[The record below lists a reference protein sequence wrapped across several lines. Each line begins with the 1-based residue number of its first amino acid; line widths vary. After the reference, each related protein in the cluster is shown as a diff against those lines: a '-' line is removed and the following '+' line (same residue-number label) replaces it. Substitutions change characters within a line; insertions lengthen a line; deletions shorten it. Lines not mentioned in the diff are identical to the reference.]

1 MSDFLASGCL
11 IDEMQEMSDAQLLRD
26 YAEHGTET
34 AFSEIVA
41 RHADLVYSAALRQVS
56 APDFAGDVAQD
67 VFSALASKA
76 APLANQLAGGGSLV
90 GWLYRSTRFAALN
103 HLRDDRRR
111 LAHEKQ
117 AMEQFAT
124 NAETAPDWDRLRPV
138 LDEAMAGLND
148 EDREALLLRFFKR
161 HDFHAVGLVL
171 GVSDDTAQKRV
182 SRALEKLRQQLAR
195 RGITSPATALSAV
208 IMANA
213 VQTAP
218 AGLAASISSTA
229 VLTGTAFTNTITAAK
244 AIAMTTLQKATI
256 AATLTIVAGAGIHQ
270 AYKASQLRHQVQM
283 LQQQQTP
290 LAEQIQKLQHER
302 DDATHRLASLTDEK
316 SRDTELLKL
325 RAEVTALRQTARERA
340 ATESTTGVWATR
352 IAFLKQR
359 LDQMP
364 DKRIPEMEFLT
375 DKDWAA
381 ATRDADLS
389 TDDGMRQAMRALR
402 SAAKDNFLNA
412 MRDAIQKY
420 AAAANGGDLP
430 GNPAQLAQA
439 INANAALLPSDLA
452 QLKPY
457 FDVPVED
464 ATLERY
470 QFLPPGKVHD
480 NLSDILVKEIAPPVD
495 PEYDTHHEMG
505 LNSGGIG
512 NVNLIADAVAAAA
525 KDYAQAN
532 NGQMPSDPAQIADYL
547 KQPLEAALVL
557 KYLPKLPTDAAV
569 PGK

>member
-1 MSDFLASGCL
+1 
-11 IDEMQEMSDAQLLRD
+11 MQEMSDAQLLRD

-76 APLANQLAGGGSLV
+76 SPLANQLAGGGSLV

-213 VQTAP
+213 VQAAP

-229 VLTGTAFTNTITAAK
+229 VLTGTAFTSTITAAK

-359 LDQMP
+359 LDQVP

-389 TDDGMRQAMRALR
+389 SDDGMRQAMRALR

-569 PGK
+569 PSK

>member
-1 MSDFLASGCL
+1 
-11 IDEMQEMSDAQLLRD
+11 
-26 YAEHGTET
+26 
-34 AFSEIVA
+34 
-41 RHADLVYSAALRQVS
+41 
-56 APDFAGDVAQD
+56 
-67 VFSALASKA
+67 
-76 APLANQLAGGGSLV
+76 
-90 GWLYRSTRFAALN
+90 
-103 HLRDDRRR
+103 
-111 LAHEKQ
+111 
-117 AMEQFAT
+117 
-124 NAETAPDWDRLRPV
+124 
-138 LDEAMAGLND
+138 
-148 EDREALLLRFFKR
+148 
-161 HDFHAVGLVL
+161 
-171 GVSDDTAQKRV
+171 
-182 SRALEKLRQQLAR
+182 
-195 RGITSPATALSAV
+195 
-208 IMANA
+208 
-213 VQTAP
+213 
-218 AGLAASISSTA
+218 
-229 VLTGTAFTNTITAAK
+229 
-244 AIAMTTLQKATI
+244 MTTLQKATI

-375 DKDWAA
+375 AKDWAA

-457 FDVPVED
+457 FDVPVAD

-532 NGQMPSDPAQIADYL
+532 NGQMPSDPAQIAPYL
-547 KQPLEAALVL
+547 KQPLEAALVQ
-557 KYLPKLPTDAAV
+557 KYLPKLPTGSAV